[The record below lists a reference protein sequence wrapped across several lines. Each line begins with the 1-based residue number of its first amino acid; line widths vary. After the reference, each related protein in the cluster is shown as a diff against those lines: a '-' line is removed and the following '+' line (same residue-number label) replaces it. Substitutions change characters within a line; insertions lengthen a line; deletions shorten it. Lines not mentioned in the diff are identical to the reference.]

1 MIASLNSSMEKIKS
15 TEDMIT
21 PLTSAIDAIKNDK
34 TTSIKIDE
42 ELYTQFKSGIDNYV
56 LVANNRTNEAISNE
70 NMRNTVTILI
80 FTAYLIIIVLTFLS
94 FFMKW
99 QSVLTLIAILVL
111 FSISFMLVFEGY
123 ITKFYFYYSDMC
135 SKVYS
140 AMYENE
146 FPVANQGLGYYINCL
161 ERQTKSQL
169 YTINYQME
177 QVSQSTTDQTV
188 RGQIKTVQEK
198 NLKPLLE
205 CENVYN
211 VIPAIEG
218 NFCYKGMNWINSI
231 ISLLTWVL
239 LILLI
244 FAISINRLEILVWK
258 KKTEIDSMIENL
270 EAIY

>member
-1 MIASLNSSMEKIKS
+1 MIASLNSSMEQIKS
-15 TEDMIT
+15 TEDMIS
-21 PLTSAIDAIKNDK
+21 PLSSAIEAINNDK
-34 TTSIKIDE
+34 TTSIKIDDD
-42 ELYTQFKSGIDNYV
+42 LYKQFKSGIDNYV
-56 LVANNRTNEAISNE
+56 VIANNRTNEAISSE
-70 NMRNTVTILI
+70 NMRNTATILI
-80 FTAYLIIIVLTFLS
+80 FTAYLIVIILIFLS

-99 QSVLTLIAILVL
+99 QSVLALLAILVL
-111 FSISFMLVFEGY
+111 FSISGMLVFEGY

-135 SKVYS
+135 GKVYT

-146 FPVANQGLGYYINCL
+146 FPVANQGIGYYINCL

-177 QVSQSTTDQTV
+177 QVYQSTTEQAVKDK
-188 RGQIKTVQEK
+188 IKQVQDE
-198 NLKPLLE
+198 NLKSLLG
-205 CENVYN
+205 CENVYK
-211 VIPAIEG
+211 VIPEIEEK
-218 NFCYKGMNWINSI
+218 FCYKGMNWINSI

>member
-1 MIASLNSSMEKIKS
+1 
-15 TEDMIT
+15 
-21 PLTSAIDAIKNDK
+21 
-34 TTSIKIDE
+34 
-42 ELYTQFKSGIDNYV
+42 
-56 LVANNRTNEAISNE
+56 
-70 NMRNTVTILI
+70 
-80 FTAYLIIIVLTFLS
+80 
-94 FFMKW
+94 
-99 QSVLTLIAILVL
+99 
-111 FSISFMLVFEGY
+111 
-123 ITKFYFYYSDMC
+123 MC
-135 SKVYS
+135 GKVYT

-146 FPVANQGLGYYINCL
+146 FPVANQGIGYYINCL

-177 QVSQSTTDQTV
+177 QVYQSTTEQAVKDKIKPV
-188 RGQIKTVQEK
+188 RDE
-198 NLKPLLE
+198 NLKSLLG
-205 CENVYN
+205 CENVYK

>member
-1 MIASLNSSMEKIKS
+1 
-15 TEDMIT
+15 
-21 PLTSAIDAIKNDK
+21 
-34 TTSIKIDE
+34 
-42 ELYTQFKSGIDNYV
+42 
-56 LVANNRTNEAISNE
+56 
-70 NMRNTVTILI
+70 
-80 FTAYLIIIVLTFLS
+80 
-94 FFMKW
+94 MKW
-99 QSVLTLIAILVL
+99 QSVLALLAILVL
-111 FSISFMLVFEGY
+111 FSISGMIVFEGY
-123 ITKFYFYYSDMC
+123 ITKYYFYYSDMC
-135 SKVYS
+135 GKVYT

-146 FPVANQGLGYYINCL
+146 FPVANQGIGYYINCL

-177 QVSQSTTDQTV
+177 QVYQSTTEQAVKDK
-188 RGQIKTVQEK
+188 IKLVQDE
-198 NLKPLLE
+198 NLKSLLG
-205 CENVYN
+205 CENVYK

>member
-1 MIASLNSSMEKIKS
+1 
-15 TEDMIT
+15 
-21 PLTSAIDAIKNDK
+21 
-34 TTSIKIDE
+34 
-42 ELYTQFKSGIDNYV
+42 
-56 LVANNRTNEAISNE
+56 
-70 NMRNTVTILI
+70 
-80 FTAYLIIIVLTFLS
+80 
-94 FFMKW
+94 
-99 QSVLTLIAILVL
+99 
-111 FSISFMLVFEGY
+111 
-123 ITKFYFYYSDMC
+123 MC

-177 QVSQSTTDQTV
+177 QVVQSSTDQAV
-188 RGQIKTVQEK
+188 KAQIKSVQED

-211 VIPAIEG
+211 VIPKIEG